1 MNDGSSTKK
10 GTRKIVDIELQYE
23 QENDKTLLQ
32 LAVDEGK
39 AEALQVKI
47 LDWSETDYCIANKMN
62 TCLVLMEELH

>member
-1 MNDGSSTKK
+1 MNDGSSAKK
-10 GTRKIVDIELQYE
+10 GNRKIVDIELQYE

-47 LDWSETDYCIANKMN
+47 LDLSAIDYCIVNN
-62 TCLVLMEELH
+62 TCKNL